1 MNMKNNVIQI
11 SLILTQVILFF
22 IFPNNDSI
30 NWQSISDCMDRR
42 IQKIILKL
50 IIFLQIHSNY
60 YRFFHILRITVSLEN
75 PSIQIVPVVDQVRL
89 PLRLSHFRYHLLP
102 FEEGVKERK
111 VYKLEQSPYCFFLP
125 HFINNCTGKMTRGKV
140 NNSYYRLTTVSA

>member
-1 MNMKNNVIQI
+1 
-11 SLILTQVILFF
+11 
-22 IFPNNDSI
+22 
-30 NWQSISDCMDRR
+30 MDRR

-60 YRFFHILRITVSLEN
+60 YRYFHILRITVGLKN

-89 PLRLSHFRYHLLP
+89 PLRLSNFRYHLSP
-102 FEEGVKERK
+102 FEEGVEERK

-125 HFINNCTGKMTRGKV
+125 YFINNCTGRMTRGKG
-140 NNSYYRLTTVSA
+140 NK